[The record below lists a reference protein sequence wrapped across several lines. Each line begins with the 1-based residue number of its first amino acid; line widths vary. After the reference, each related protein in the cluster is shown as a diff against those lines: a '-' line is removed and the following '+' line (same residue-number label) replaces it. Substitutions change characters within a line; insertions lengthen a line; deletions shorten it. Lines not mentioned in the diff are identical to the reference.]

1 MSLNTRVMDVAHPEG
16 MSELSSFVFICLVS
30 SYIRFAACRRLAAA
44 FQQPDHPKWRNSAAK
59 NKLVAVKK
67 KIGPLHLT
75 TTSSSWSSL
84 PINFTM
90 PIDSMLQLHNYLT
103 VTNFTTT
110 HAFWLITRILLQV
123 ELKAVYILWGFRA
136 VSGWR
141 RLGRKDCCFLE
152 MGCCLIS
159 EGNLLSRDSG
169 RKGGG
174 ESNEW
179 NGWNVMGAWRCYNVV
194 NGWRLLNYR
203 SAAWGVALG
212 VVTML

>member
-1 MSLNTRVMDVAHPEG
+1 MKKFCCKKQTSSCKKKNWTTSLN
-16 MSELSSFVFICLVS
+16 
-30 SYIRFAACRRLAAA
+30 
-44 FQQPDHPKWRNSAAK
+44 
-59 NKLVAVKK
+59 
-67 KIGPLHLT
+67 LT
-75 TTSSSWSSL
+75 TTSSWSSL

-110 HAFWLITRILLQV
+110 THAFWLITRILLQV
-123 ELKAVYILWGFRA
+123 ELKAAYILWGFRA

-179 NGWNVMGAWRCYNVV
+179 NGWDGMGAWRCYNVV